1 MTNPSPS
8 DLPVAN
14 QPIVIDDDDVPQNQS
29 TQNTAT
35 QTNGGVGIEMNNIQV
50 FGAPQESTYI
60 PPSELPESYFAPTTN
75 DLTLAQTALSRRT
88 AALAHRPLQL
98 AAQREEEAK
107 KREKI
112 KGERWPRTVI
122 RVRFSD
128 RTVVQKEF
136 ASGDKIGA
144 VYDFVR
150 STLAEEY
157 RSKTFTLYQP
167 PNIRFPEHPTT
178 APATKKPRSLNQ
190 FNAKP
195 PPPVKETLLDLQLV
209 PQSLLMVRFDED
221 ELNRSDRQAP
231 LLPHLIQAATPLPA
245 APDFDNPQTPVPP
258 QLKTTDPSVGESG
271 KPDAGKEKKIPKW
284 LQKGLM
290 KK

>member
-8 DLPVAN
+8 DVPVLS
-14 QPIVIDDDDVPQNQS
+14 QPIVIDEDDTPQDQTMQTS
-29 TQNTAT
+29 TAQP
-35 QTNGGVGIEMNNIQV
+35 NGGEMKTSDIQV

-60 PPSELPESYFAPTTN
+60 PPSDLPESYFTPTTN
-75 DLTLAQTALSRRT
+75 DLTLFQTALSRRS
-88 AALAHRPLQL
+88 AALTHRPLQI
-98 AAQREEEAK
+98 AAQREEEAQ
-107 KREKI
+107 KREKL

-128 RTVVQKEF
+128 RTVVQREF
-136 ASGDKIGA
+136 GSADKIGA

-167 PNIRFPEHPTT
+167 PNIRFPEHPTV
-178 APATKKPRSLNQ
+178 APATKKSRPLNQ

-195 PPPVKETLLDLQLV
+195 PAPVKETLLDLQLV

-221 ELNRSDRQAP
+221 ELNRSDRKAP
-231 LLPHLIQAATPLPA
+231 LLPHLLQAATPLPA
-245 APDFDNPQTPVPP
+245 APDFDNPQTPIPP
-258 QLKTTDPSVGESG
+258 AKKSEAGGEGEGAG
-271 KPDAGKEKKIPKW
+271 KPEPSKEKKIPKYVS
-284 LQKGLM
+284 
-290 KK
+290 